1 MAYRPSSRG
10 IHMKLLYN
18 NDAVGATSNHKL
30 LYTIVSDNYSHMYN
44 VSAVDADIISAFSE
58 KSYQPSPNTKHQL
71 YSLPI
76 IAENFNTIEELMHLI
91 PEYFI

>member
-1 MAYRPSSRG
+1 
-10 IHMKLLYN
+10 MKLLYN
-18 NDAVGATSNHKL
+18 SIGIGASARIHKL
-30 LYTIVSDNYSHMYN
+30 LYTIVSDNYSHIYN
-44 VSAVDADIISAFSE
+44 VSTLDTNIINIFSK
-58 KSYQPSPNTKHQL
+58 KSYGPSRDTKHQL

>member
-1 MAYRPSSRG
+1 
-10 IHMKLLYN
+10 MKLLYSTTG
-18 NDAVGATSNHKL
+18 VGAGSDYKL
-30 LYTIVSDNYSHMYN
+30 LYTAVSDNYSHMYN
-44 VSAVDADIISAFSE
+44 VSAVDTDIISTFS
-58 KSYQPSPNTKHQL
+58 KASYRSSPNTKHQL

>member
-1 MAYRPSSRG
+1 
-10 IHMKLLYN
+10 MKLLYN
-18 NDAVGATSNHKL
+18 TTGVGAVTKYRL
-30 LYTIVSDNYSHMYN
+30 LYTFVSDDYGYMYN
-44 VSAVDADIISAFSE
+44 VRDINVHTINDVLAE
-58 KSYQPSPNTKHQL
+58 RYIPSPSIKHQL

>member
-1 MAYRPSSRG
+1 
-10 IHMKLLYN
+10 MKLLYN
-18 NDAVGATSNHKL
+18 TTGVGAASNYKV

-44 VSAVDADIISAFSE
+44 VSAVDTDIISAFSE
-58 KSYQPSPNTKHQL
+58 ESYRPSPNTKHQL

>member
-1 MAYRPSSRG
+1 
-10 IHMKLLYN
+10 MKLLYN
-18 NDAVGATSNHKL
+18 STGVGATPAHKL

-44 VSAVDADIISAFSE
+44 VSTLDADIISTFSE
-58 KSYQPSPNTKHQL
+58 ESYWPSNDTKRQL